1 MVYFVKV
8 MGTMFMLYETYSPN
22 LKSKQLIIFSN
33 FIFSKLLFNTL
44 IKRNCNYMR
53 GLYELNPIF
62 YFTLFSLYILKNYL
76 FDYFELNLIKQ
87 VDSAKAD
94 IFQINLVLNFLL
106 FYYLSLILHNV
117 RSFVK
122 ISGLE

>member
-1 MVYFVKV
+1 
-8 MGTMFMLYETYSPN
+8 
-22 LKSKQLIIFSN
+22 
-33 FIFSKLLFNTL
+33 
-44 IKRNCNYMR
+44 MR

>member
-1 MVYFVKV
+1 
-8 MGTMFMLYETYSPN
+8 
-22 LKSKQLIIFSN
+22 
-33 FIFSKLLFNTL
+33 
-44 IKRNCNYMR
+44 MR
-53 GLYELNPIF
+53 GLYELNQIF
-62 YFTLFSLYILKNYL
+62 YFTLFSLYILKKYL